1 MSDPSGMDTL
11 ERSLPPLVQFASL
24 ACFPGLV
31 HGVSTR
37 HGGVSR
43 GPFASLNLGWTVGDQ
58 RDRVETNYRL
68 LCAALGVP
76 RDHLAT
82 TWQVHGQHIVP
93 AAAGDRGAMIAKA
106 DGIMT
111 DVPNLP
117 ITQRYADCTP
127 VLIYDRRR
135 HVMGMAHAGWR
146 GTVAGVS
153 SVLVQA
159 MASAYGVQVA
169 DLVAVVG
176 PAIGP
181 CCYEV
186 GPEVVAAVR
195 QAFPEA
201 GDLLIRQPISAGNG
215 QGGPA
220 RYHLDLPEAN
230 RWQLAR
236 AGVGQIEVSGIC
248 TRCRRDMYF
257 SHRGDGGHTGR
268 FAAVMM
274 LES

>member
-1 MSDPSGMDTL
+1 MDTL
-11 ERSLPPLVQFASL
+11 AHPVPPLVQFASL
-24 ACFPGLV
+24 ARWPGLV

-37 HGGVSR
+37 DGGVSC

-58 RDRVETNYRL
+58 RDRVETNYQL
-68 LCAALGVP
+68 LCVALGIS
-76 RDHLAT
+76 RDHLTT

-93 AAAGDRGAMIAKA
+93 AAAGDRGSMIAKA
-106 DGIMT
+106 DGIIT

-127 VLIYDRRR
+127 VLVYDGRR
-135 HVMGMAHAGWR
+135 HAVGMAHAGWR

-153 SVLVQA
+153 AALVRA
-159 MASAYGVQVA
+159 MVTAYGSQA
-169 DLVAVVG
+169 TDLVAVVG

-201 GDLLIRQPISAGNG
+201 GHLLIRQPASPDNG
-215 QGGPA
+215 QGDPGPG
-220 RYHLDLPEAN
+220 RLHLDLPEAN

-236 AGVGQIEVSGIC
+236 AGVDQIEVSGIC
-248 TRCRRDMYF
+248 TRCQRDVYF